1 VVQHNPPSAPFPPP
15 SAEPVF
21 VAFAEPA
28 AVAAQEPVAALP
40 PPPPKPSVDPARIE
54 QLRAE
59 LEVKK
64 RALAGLRDREQ
75 ALLEKA
81 RSEKASKM
89 AATHAA
95 EVQAKKHW
103 EDLEREKSRLESEFR
118 REEEAQEEALRR
130 ERQRIEADE
139 TAKYVPKIEA
149 LKEKHQQLQAE
160 EAALRSSL
168 QAAGA
173 SKDLVTTAIS
183 TAVSEI
189 LKRLRDLFQAS
200 EGGGRTATG
209 AAAAES
215 TTLEMHEWEQSVRT
229 MVRNE
234 IRTAFVSSVSSAAE
248 SDRSE
253 FSKSFE
259 EMLRF
264 WSEAEDEERHHV
276 TKMDEQLMLD
286 LQGMAH
292 EDLDRLQREEQKIE
306 ELFLQSREQWT
317 LHHQDMLHR
326 ELEAVLS
333 RRTKELEAQRTLRNE
348 LHQRRL
354 REVEDAHKEKME
366 NFKLVHEKKLDLI
379 RSEQQMLERVH
390 TAKVDMLKQVR
401 ENASAA
407 MGDVHKS
414 VDSLSAVLS
423 RMKELQRSLD
433 DMRGG
438 LDRDRQRSLELR
450 EQTLSDVQGLI
461 VAQATA
467 VEQERSALGTAML
480 KLEVTQSSVDRQ
492 LEQERLWIAET
503 QAKLERSKGDWE
515 REYRRWQQAVASEKR
530 RAEEKFSDVLLKLS
544 DAASQLEE
552 ESRDIELE
560 GNNMRRAC
568 SARSAAVSAELMD
581 VTKKQDELNEK
592 HQALILVLADLEAK
606 SRDLSAQWQETLGER
621 QGLASQRAELEREEM
636 KLQKMTEQL
645 EFMKHHVEHTQ
656 YATREAASR
665 GRGLASQLDAS
676 RDVLRDGLDRVR
688 RHAQSAMTEQ
698 QALRERENQMH
709 RNKPTTV
716 SRPVV
721 SSNANRL
728 PLQVLAE
735 LRASLGD
742 QYPQQTHSHLS
753 QSQQLQQP
761 QRASHFRDPQHGTV
775 HQHISHGDVPPTAAS
790 SQSRHSYSSPTSE
803 PSAAGRPPFRNSAPQ
818 DDGDELTQTAGA
830 GSSYHFT
837 NLLGISDADSTS
849 ASAMS
854 QPTS

>member
-1 VVQHNPPSAPFPPP
+1 
-15 SAEPVF
+15 
-21 VAFAEPA
+21 
-28 AVAAQEPVAALP
+28 
-40 PPPPKPSVDPARIE
+40 
-54 QLRAE
+54 
-59 LEVKK
+59 
-64 RALAGLRDREQ
+64 
-75 ALLEKA
+75 
-81 RSEKASKM
+81 M

-103 EDLEREKSRLESEFR
+103 EDLEREKNRLESEFR
-118 REEEAQEEALRR
+118 REEEAQEEDLRR
-130 ERQRIEADE
+130 ERQRIEAEE

-183 TAVSEI
+183 CAVSEI
-189 LKRLRDLFQAS
+189 LKRLRDLFQSS
-200 EGGGRTATG
+200 EGGASRAAGSPSLEG
-209 AAAAES
+209 A
-215 TTLEMHEWEQSVRT
+215 TLEMQEWEQSVRT

-248 SDRSE
+248 SERSE

-264 WSEAEDEERHHV
+264 WSEAEEEERHHV
-276 TKMDEQLMLD
+276 TKMDEQLMMD
-286 LQGMAH
+286 LQAIAH

-306 ELFLQSREQWT
+306 ELFMQSREQWT

-354 REVEDAHKEKME
+354 REVEEAHKEKME
-366 NFKLVHEKKLDLI
+366 NFKLMHEKKLDLI

-390 TAKVDMLKQVR
+390 TAKFDMLKQVR
-401 ENASAA
+401 ENASTA

-414 VDSLSAVLS
+414 VDSLSVVLS
-423 RMKELQRSLD
+423 RMKDLQRSLD

-480 KLEVTQSSVDRQ
+480 KLEVTQASVDRQ

-530 RAEEKFSDVLLKLS
+530 RAEEKFSDVLLKLGE
-544 DAASQLEE
+544 AASQLEE

-568 SARSAAVSAELMD
+568 SARSTAVAAELAD

-606 SRDLSAQWQETLGER
+606 SRDLSSQWQETLSER

-656 YATREAASR
+656 YETREAASR
-665 GRGLASQLDAS
+665 GRGMAAQLDVS
-676 RDVLRDGLDRVR
+676 RDALRDGLDRVR

-698 QALRERENQMH
+698 QALRERENHSQ
-709 RNKPTTV
+709 RKQTAVP
-716 SRPVV
+716 RPVV

-735 LRASLGD
+735 LRASLGE
-742 QYPQQTHSHLS
+742 QYPHHMHSFGQQ
-753 QSQQLQQP
+753 QQQQQ
-761 QRASHFRDPQHGTV
+761 QRASSYYRDPQQSVIEDNRHRQESHHEV
-775 HQHISHGDVPPTAAS
+775 HQPPTAAS
-790 SQSRHSYSSPTSE
+790 SHSRQSYSSPTSE
-803 PSAAGRPPFRNSAPQ
+803 RIAAEQPQRSAPTQ

-830 GSSYHFT
+830 ASSYHFT
-837 NLLGISDADSTS
+837 NLLGISDAETTS